1 LSCGRARAAWLLLY
15 LHCTTRPYMEDPE
28 SDSEPLRGRG
38 PPPPAPGP
46 ASERSTP
53 SPNAQ
58 LRLGVVDRDPESKGA
73 PASVLAAQL

>member
-28 SDSEPLRGRG
+28 SDSEPVRERC
-38 PPPPAPGP
+38 PPPPEPGP
-46 ASERSTP
+46 AFKRSTP

-58 LRLGVVDRDPESKGA
+58 LRVDRDPESKGPGA
-73 PASVLAAQL
+73 PASLPVY